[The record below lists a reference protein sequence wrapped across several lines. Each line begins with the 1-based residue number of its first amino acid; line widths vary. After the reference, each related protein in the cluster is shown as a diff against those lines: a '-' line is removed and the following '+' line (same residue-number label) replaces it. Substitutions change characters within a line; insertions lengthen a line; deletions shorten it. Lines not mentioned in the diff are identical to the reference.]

1 MCVTTLDSPR
11 QPVSSP
17 IAYFYVGLLG
27 NFEQE
32 EVDGSRRILLVGGRK
47 TETKP
52 MLAYIVTVLIT
63 SQFPR
68 TLPWSLLSNNKV
80 FRLQAKYIIVAW

>member
-11 QPVSSP
+11 QPISSP
-17 IAYFYVGLLG
+17 TAYFYVLG
-27 NFEQE
+27 DFEQE

-52 MLAYIVTVLIT
+52 MLAYIVAVLIT

-68 TLPWSLLSNNKV
+68 TLPRSLPSNNKV
-80 FRLQAKYIIVAW
+80 FRLQTKDLIVAW